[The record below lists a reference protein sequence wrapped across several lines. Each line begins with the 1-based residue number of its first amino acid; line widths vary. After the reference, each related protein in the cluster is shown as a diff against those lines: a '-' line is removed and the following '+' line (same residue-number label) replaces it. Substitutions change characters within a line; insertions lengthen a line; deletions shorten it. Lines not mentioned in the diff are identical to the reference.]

1 MKSLTK
7 WLWAMLF
14 SAGFTIPPLII
25 GMLGFYFPEINKLLE
40 RTFGYGVESDPKSM
54 VFKAFF
60 VWGIGVLV
68 FRLILRKEQNNDGE
82 S

>member
-14 SAGFTIPPLII
+14 SSGFTIPPLII
-25 GMLGFYFPEINKLLE
+25 GILAFYFPEINKILE
-40 RTFGYGVESDPKSM
+40 ITKGYGVESDPKSM
-54 VFKAFF
+54 VLKAFF
-60 VWGIGVLV
+60 IWGIGVLV

-82 S
+82 

>member
-25 GMLGFYFPEINKLLE
+25 GMLAFYFPEINDLLW
-40 RTFGYGVESDPKSM
+40 RGLGYGVESDPKSM
-54 VFKAFF
+54 VLKAFF
-60 VWGIGVLV
+60 IWGIGVLV
-68 FRLILRKEQNNDGE
+68 FRLILRKEQNDEGE